1 MEIFVKIVGFYIVK
15 LIFDS
20 EQEDIRYR
28 GLEYERGL
36 QGGDEIQR
44 LMCGMHMK
52 KSSPAFC
59 RVLSGRRYMIKGGLL
74 C

>member
-44 LMCGMHMK
+44 LMCGM
-52 KSSPAFC
+52 
-59 RVLSGRRYMIKGGLL
+59 YMRKALRLFVG